1 MSMDLYRWARE
12 LKGLARREKV
22 VLMAIADRVNDKLG
36 YAYPSQEKIGED
48 TGYHRSSVARACDSL
63 KEKGLLSWR
72 NKRKPG
78 GNYSSNCYF
87 IHRVE
92 FCDTAQN
99 STAVSQG
106 DVQPCSTMEQ
116 KPSVE
121 PKEITLNGSEGKV
134 AGKGNGNLT
143 QKQLAYAE
151 KLAHKYF
158 ATYRDE
164 HYLFDNL
171 LGATSA
177 FLASGQT
184 DTDWRGLGTGLPS
197 PKDKGWM

>member
-12 LKGLARREKV
+12 LKGLTRREKV
-22 VLMAIADRVNDKLG
+22 VLMAIADRVNDKMG

-48 TGYHRSSVARACDSL
+48 TGYHRSSVARACESL

-78 GNYSSNCYF
+78 GHYTSNCYF

-99 STAVSQG
+99 NTAVSQG
-106 DVQPCSTMEQ
+106 DTQPCSTVKQ
-116 KPSVE
+116 KPLVE
-121 PKEITLNGSEGKV
+121 PKDITLSGNEGKV
-134 AGKGNGNLT
+134 AFKGNGNLT
-143 QKQLAYAE
+143 QKQLVYAE

-158 ATYRDE
+158 ALYRQE
-164 HYLFDNL
+164 HYLFDYL
-171 LGATSA
+171 LSKTMA
-177 FLASGQT
+177 FFSSSQT
-184 DTDWRGLGTGLPS
+184 DADWRGLGTGLPS